1 MAPAAIHSIWVG
13 RYPRKETTN
22 DPRAKGPSAQS
33 GRERDHGANG
43 ADDWRTAMKADQG
56 PLNLFLLMASVTML
70 VVLRWLTLKSGY
82 AI

>member
-1 MAPAAIHSIWVG
+1 
-13 RYPRKETTN
+13 
-22 DPRAKGPSAQS
+22 
-33 GRERDHGANG
+33 
-43 ADDWRTAMKADQG
+43 MKADQG